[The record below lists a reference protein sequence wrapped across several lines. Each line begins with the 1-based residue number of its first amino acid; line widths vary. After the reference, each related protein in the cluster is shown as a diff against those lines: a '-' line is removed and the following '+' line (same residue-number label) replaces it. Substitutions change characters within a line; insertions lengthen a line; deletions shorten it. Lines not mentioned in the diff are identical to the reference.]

1 MADIDQLLKPLMLG
15 DLRAQ
20 LRARGVNPAGGQAE
34 LKERL
39 KDHMLATGNF
49 SLGGSAPPPIAG
61 GSTMR
66 FCSLGL
72 PPKLSLSS
80 DTSEVSLRVCLTAGA
95 ATSDMRDGSLANNYS
110 RPGGQQNVGNFIT
123 DKPSSRVLA
132 PPGGSSQIQ
141 FGNYSDPN
149 IPQRNPAQG
158 HNQYGGGM
166 QQQQAPMQQPMQQ
179 QYGGEARPLSG

>member
-66 FCSLGL
+66 FCSL
-72 PPKLSLSS
+72 
-80 DTSEVSLRVCLTAGA
+80 VSLQKYPC
-95 ATSDMRDGSLANNYS
+95 
-110 RPGGQQNVGNFIT
+110 RPTRLKSPYV
-123 DKPSSRVLA
+123 SA
-132 PPGGSSQIQ
+132 
-141 FGNYSDPN
+141 
-149 IPQRNPAQG
+149 
-158 HNQYGGGM
+158 
-166 QQQQAPMQQPMQQ
+166 
-179 QYGGEARPLSG
+179 